1 MNLRQKLLL
10 TITGLVVLIMAAVTL
25 TVSMRTRIVLEQI
38 EQDRAEA
45 LMAEVHGEFQRQ
57 GNAISAA
64 LTRLSVNE
72 RVQHIAFDSAQG
84 GDQTQYVHEAAAL
97 AQQYQLDFLEI
108 VNSEGTIL
116 SSAQAPARFGYHE
129 QLAAQNGPF
138 LQNIETSNG
147 TVLGLVCQRQ
157 VIAGATPIYVV
168 GGRKLD
174 SDFLR
179 SLPLP
184 DGMYVWF
191 YGSNQFSL
199 DPKKMIAT
207 TPVPMAN
214 FADILPKA
222 LASGNDVRGMVR
234 ISNERFDHADV
245 QAMPLKDQN
254 STTSAVLLVGSS
266 RRPMLELIQHIRAIA
281 FAITGIGILLAIV
294 ASLWVAGIFSR
305 PIEQLASASREVAA
319 GNLNVQVEPSSKD
332 ELGELAESF
341 NRMTH
346 ELLEQRERLVQTE
359 RVAAWRELARR
370 LAHELKNPLFPLQIT
385 VENLLRSRDLP
396 PAEFEEVFQECAHT
410 LLDEIMHLKA
420 IISRFSDFSK
430 MPQPQLQTIQINTL
444 LEKSA
449 ALHRPQLQGLP
460 HTIKLNV
467 ELDPQHS
474 TVMLDPDLMHRVL
487 SNLILNAIDAM
498 PAGGTLTVATRAEG
512 DSIIIS
518 VSDTGVGL
526 TPEERDRLFTPYY
539 TSKQHGTGLGLA
551 IVQSVVSDH
560 HGTISVQSAQ
570 GSGTTFIIRLPREAQ
585 GKGESTG
592 AKA

>member
-10 TITGLVVLIMAAVTL
+10 TISALVVLIMTAVTL
-25 TVSMRTRIVLEQI
+25 TVSMRTRTVLEQI
-38 EQDRAEA
+38 EQDRAQA

-64 LTRLSVNE
+64 LARVAVNE
-72 RVQHIAFDSAQG
+72 RVQRIAFDSAQG
-84 GDQTQYVHEAAAL
+84 EDQTQWVHEAAAL
-97 AQQYQLDFLEI
+97 AQQYQLDFLDI

-129 QLAAQNGPF
+129 RLAAQNGPF
-138 LQNIETSNG
+138 LQNMETSDG
-147 TVLGLVCQRQ
+147 TVLGLVCQHP
-157 VIAGATPIYVV
+157 VPAGTAPIYVV

-179 SLPLP
+179 DLPLP

-191 YGSNQFSL
+191 YTSNEFKL
-199 DPKKMIAT
+199 DPSKMIAT

-214 FADILPKA
+214 FADIIPKA
-222 LASGNDVRGMVR
+222 LASGNDIRGMVR

-245 QAMPLKDQN
+245 LATPMKDQN
-254 STTSAVLLVGSS
+254 NTTSAVLLVGSS

-281 FAITGIGILLAIV
+281 FGITGVGILLAIV
-294 ASLWVAGIFSR
+294 ASLWVAGKFSR
-305 PIEQLASASREVAA
+305 PIEQLAGASREVAA
-319 GNLNVQVEPSSKD
+319 GNLNVQVEPQSRD

-341 NRMTH
+341 NRMTR
-346 ELLEQRERLVQTE
+346 ELLEQRERLLQAE

-430 MPQPQLQTIQINTL
+430 MPQPQLQDVQVNSLI
-444 LEKSA
+444 EKA
-449 ALHRPQLQGLP
+449 ATLHRPQIQEAP
-460 HTIKLNV
+460 RTIKLHL
-467 ELDPQHS
+467 ELDPKAS
-474 TVMLDPDLMHRVL
+474 SAMLDPDLLHRVL
-487 SNLILNAIDAM
+487 SNLILNALDAM
-498 PAGGTLTVATRAEG
+498 PGGGTLTLATHAEG

-518 VSDTGVGL
+518 VSDSGVGL

-551 IVQSVVSDH
+551 IVQSVISDH
-560 HGTISVQSAQ
+560 NGTISVQSAP
-570 GSGTTFIIRLPREAQ
+570 GKGTAFIIRLPRNAQ
-585 GKGESTG
+585 AKPEMAG